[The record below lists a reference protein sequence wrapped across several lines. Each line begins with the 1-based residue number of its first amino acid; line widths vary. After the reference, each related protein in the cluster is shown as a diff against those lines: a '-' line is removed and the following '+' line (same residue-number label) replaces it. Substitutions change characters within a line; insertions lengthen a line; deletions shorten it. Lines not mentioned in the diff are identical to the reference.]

1 MKIEN
6 LREIT
11 DKASEAANKENL
23 EHGDGTGVMVIRQ
36 SEYKYW
42 EKDRTAREAM
52 IRSGIEQWEAM
63 KSEKQPDKCPVEPP
77 AGYVAILGKDLPS
90 PVPKRAMYG
99 GIDQYAPWEWQDS
112 IYAGATN
119 THEGHLQAWYAI
131 PAAKGPQDQSAR
143 IKELEAE
150 VEKIRRTNVNF
161 TTAIESLSKE
171 LDFMATSRNKYR
183 LDAEELQTKLAA
195 AEKRVAE
202 LEWRQVSVKPT
213 REDADASGYVVAII
227 EGHYSMEQW
236 DDVGRP
242 FNYWRPAALPKQTTP
257 EEKSRAEFEAWWWKE
272 NEPSPDSSKAE
283 AWKGWQAARK
293 ERA

>member
-52 IRSGIEQWEAM
+52 IRSGIEQWEA
-63 KSEKQPDKCPVEPP
+63 E
-77 AGYVAILGKDLPS
+77 I
-90 PVPKRAMYG
+90 
-99 GIDQYAPWEWQDS
+99 
-112 IYAGATN
+112 
-119 THEGHLQAWYAI
+119 
-131 PAAKGPQDQSAR
+131 
-143 IKELEAE
+143 
-150 VEKIRRTNVNF
+150 EKIRRTNVNF
-161 TTAIESLSKE
+161 TTAIESLRKE

-183 LDAEELQTKLAA
+183 LDAEELQTKLTA

-202 LEWRQVSVKPT
+202 LEWRPVSVKPT

-257 EEKSRAEFEAWWWKE
+257 EEKSRAEFEVIAMSGE
-272 NEPSPDSSKAE
+272 SERFGYEFELDGDNYADQETRE
-283 AWKGWQAARK
+283 AYRIFKAARK
-293 ERA
+293 EMA